1 MKRYPRTRVE
11 SVKIHMKN
19 TTVIFDLGNVILFCD
34 HHIFCRKVGR
44 RHHIDEE
51 LVYQKIFSEGLEHE
65 FDKGEISP
73 EVFTARCSSALKVK
87 LDVDHFKEMWSEI
100 FAQNRPVIDLI
111 KALRKRGRSRL
122 LLLSNTN
129 VWHVEHVKKRYD
141 VLALFDILIL
151 SCQVGC
157 CKPDSRIYQQAMAL
171 SADPTRIIY
180 VDDIPEYVKA
190 ACKLGI
196 FGIPYTGA
204 PELKGVLRA
213 RGLL

>member
-1 MKRYPRTRVE
+1 MGQIRQNPMKD
-11 SVKIHMKN
+11 
-19 TTVIFDLGNVILFCD
+19 TTVIFDLGNVVLFCD
-34 HHIFCRKVGR
+34 HRIFCRKVGR
-44 RHHIDEE
+44 RHHIDVE
-51 LVYQKIFSEGLEHE
+51 LAYRKIFLEGLEYE

-73 EVFTARCSSALKVK
+73 ETFAARCSAALKVK
-87 LDVDHFKEMWSEI
+87 LDVDQFKKMWSDI
-100 FAQNRPVIDLI
+100 FTQNRPVVDLI

-141 VLALFDILIL
+141 VLPLFDSLIL
-151 SCQVGC
+151 SCEVGH
-157 CKPDSRIYQQAMAL
+157 CKPDRRIYQRAISL
-171 SADPTRIIY
+171 STDPTQIIY

-204 PELKGVLRA
+204 PELKGILQA

>member
-1 MKRYPRTRVE
+1 MKD
-11 SVKIHMKN
+11 
-19 TTVIFDLGNVILFCD
+19 TTVIFDLGNVVLFCD
-34 HHIFCRKVGR
+34 HHITCQNVGR
-44 RHHIDEE
+44 RHHIDKGF
-51 LVYQKIFSEGLEHE
+51 VYQKIFSEGLEHE
-65 FDKGEISP
+65 FDTGEISP
-73 EVFTARCSSALKVK
+73 EVFATRCSSALKVK
-87 LDVDHFKEMWSEI
+87 LDVDQFKKMWSEI

-111 KALRKRGRSRL
+111 KALRRRGRSRL

-129 VWHVEHVKKRYD
+129 VWHVEHIKKRYD
-141 VLALFDILIL
+141 VLALFDSLIL

-157 CKPDSRIYQQAMAL
+157 CKPDRRIYQRAIAL

-204 PELKGVLRA
+204 SELKGVFQA

>member
-1 MKRYPRTRVE
+1 ME
-11 SVKIHMKN
+11 D
-19 TTVIFDLGNVILFCD
+19 TTVIFDLGNVVLFCD
-34 HHIFCRKVGR
+34 HRIFCRKLER

-51 LVYQKIFSEGLEHE
+51 LVYQKIFSEGLEYE

-73 EVFTARCSSALKVK
+73 EAFTGLCSSALKVK
-87 LDVDHFKEMWSEI
+87 LDVAQFKKMWSDI

-129 VWHVEHVKKRYD
+129 VWHVEHIKKRYD
-141 VLALFDILIL
+141 VLPLFDSLIL
-151 SCQVGC
+151 SCEVGC
-157 CKPDSRIYQQAMAL
+157 CKPDKRIYQRAITL
-171 SADPTRIIY
+171 SADPTQIIY

-196 FGIPYTGA
+196 FGIPYTGV
-204 PELKGVLRA
+204 PELKGILQT
-213 RGLL
+213 RGLM